1 MRKIGFCVLIMFLL
15 GAGLFAQDAAALVS
29 GFEGFS
35 DDMAQTLPLASNI
48 GLNWNDAS
56 MKGFPH
62 FGVGITTGMVIIP
75 SESFDTINQYIGLS
89 AVQDLSEYLGMGA
102 PLPVYS
108 IDARLGI
115 PVLPMDVGVKLG
127 VVTPAMRDLAPVD
140 FGFEYN
146 LIGGDVRWTVME
158 GKAFFPELSFGVGYN
173 HISGA
178 IILDGPA
185 SQTIDVSALTGA
197 NPGDYVEIG
206 TSDIILEWQSEV
218 IDLKAQASMKVLMLN
233 FSAGLGYSYGFSNA
247 GGGFD
252 AELLYNGTTALTP
265 AQITMLSDAGL
276 DVSGSG
282 LSVLSEVE
290 GGTLRAFGGM
300 GVQLA
305 IVKFDLGAIY
315 GIESGTLGVSSNIRV
330 QF

>member
-1 MRKIGFCVLIMFLL
+1 MKKIGFIVLVMLL
-15 GAGLFAQDAAALVS
+15 LAMSLTAQYDAGELLA

-35 DDMAQTLPLASNI
+35 SDMAQTLPLASNI

-62 FGVGITTGMVIIP
+62 FGVGLTMGMVVIP
-75 SESFDTINQYIGLS
+75 SESFDTLNQYIGLS
-89 AVQDLSEYLGMGA
+89 EFQKISEYIGMGA

-108 IDARLGI
+108 LDARLGI

-127 VVTPAMRDLAPVD
+127 VVTPGMKDMAPVD

-146 LIGGDVRWTVME
+146 LIGADVRWTVME
-158 GKAFFPELSFGVGYN
+158 GKAFMPELSVGVGYN
-173 HISGA
+173 HLSGS
-178 IILDGPA
+178 ITMDGPA
-185 SQTIDVSALTGA
+185 SQTIDVTSTGA
-197 NPGDYVEIG
+197 GTNLNVG
-206 TSDIILEWQSEV
+206 TSDIILEWESEV
-218 IDLKAQASMKVLMLN
+218 IDLKAQASMKLLMFN
-233 FSAGLGYSYGFSNA
+233 FSAGLGYSYGFSTA

-252 AELLYNGTTALTP
+252 AVVDLDGVALTP
-265 AQITMLSDAGL
+265 AEIDQLAAAGI

-290 GGTLRAFGGM
+290 GGTLRAFGGF

-315 GIESGTLGVSSNIRV
+315 GIDSGTLGVSTNIRV

>member
-1 MRKIGFCVLIMFLL
+1 MKKIGFLVLLLFLL
-15 GAGLFAQDAAALVS
+15 SAGLFAQYNAGELVA

-35 DDMAQTLPLASNI
+35 TDMAQTLPLASNI

-62 FGVGITTGMVIIP
+62 FGVGITTGMVVIP
-75 SESFDTINQYIGLS
+75 SESFDDLNQFISLS
-89 AVQDLSEYLGMGA
+89 EFQELSEYIGMGA
-102 PLPVYS
+102 PLPVYGL
-108 IDARLGI
+108 DARLGI

-127 VVTPAMRDLAPVD
+127 VVTPALRDMAPVD

-158 GKAFFPELSFGVGYN
+158 GKGFMPELSLGVGYN
-173 HISGA
+173 HLSGA
-178 IILDGPA
+178 IIMDGPA
-185 SQTIDVSALTGA
+185 TQTVDISSTGA
-197 NPGDYVEIG
+197 GTNLNIG
-206 TSDIILEWQSEV
+206 TSDIILEWESEV

-233 FSAGLGYSYGFSNA
+233 FSAGVGYSYGFSTA

-252 AELLYNGTTALTP
+252 AVVDVDGAAPTASELD
-265 AQITMLSDAGL
+265 QLSAAGI
-276 DVSGSG
+276 DVSSSG

-315 GIESGTLGVSSNIRV
+315 GIESGTLGVSTNIRV